1 MSLCLVL
8 LVAAIGIDW
17 WKGWKPF
24 RRPVPDA
31 VELIDVSG

>member
-8 LVAAIGIDW
+8 LLAAIGIDW

-24 RRPVPDA
+24 ARPCQTPW
-31 VELIDVSG
+31 S